1 MPYEEEKKVAGRIVA
16 IAILF
21 VVLTGLALAWR
32 YTPLQ
37 QWANLE
43 SLIGVVERL
52 EQGPLTPLAVMLAY
66 VIGGF
71 LVLPVTLM
79 AAVTGAVFGPL
90 VGALYAISGAT
101 LSAFVSY
108 TIGRKLGRDALRR
121 LAGKRL
127 NELSMRFARRGLVAM
142 IFVRIVPIAPFT
154 IVNIVAGASHIRLLD
169 FILGTIVG
177 LAPGTTLIVVF
188 VDRIVAAIRSPGV
201 MTFAFLVI
209 VVAVVVGLMLA
220 LRQRIAREHS
230 EQET

>member
-1 MPYEEEKKVAGRIVA
+1 
-16 IAILF
+16 
-21 VVLTGLALAWR
+21 
-32 YTPLQ
+32 
-37 QWANLE
+37 
-43 SLIGVVERL
+43 
-52 EQGPLTPLAVMLAY
+52 
-66 VIGGF
+66 
-71 LVLPVTLM
+71 
-79 AAVTGAVFGPL
+79 
-90 VGALYAISGAT
+90 
-101 LSAFVSY
+101 
-108 TIGRKLGRDALRR
+108 
-121 LAGKRL
+121 
-127 NELSMRFARRGLVAM
+127 M

-177 LAPGTTLIVVF
+177 LAPGTTLIVLF

>member
-1 MPYEEEKKVAGRIVA
+1 
-16 IAILF
+16 
-21 VVLTGLALAWR
+21 
-32 YTPLQ
+32 
-37 QWANLE
+37 
-43 SLIGVVERL
+43 
-52 EQGPLTPLAVMLAY
+52 
-66 VIGGF
+66 
-71 LVLPVTLM
+71 
-79 AAVTGAVFGPL
+79 
-90 VGALYAISGAT
+90 
-101 LSAFVSY
+101 
-108 TIGRKLGRDALRR
+108 
-121 LAGKRL
+121 
-127 NELSMRFARRGLVAM
+127 M